1 MFSWIIYN
9 IYFHPLA
16 KYPGSKLYTATFL
29 PYLFDGWTGNSKV
42 RLQQLHDRYGPV
54 VRFKPNGLSYITE
67 QAWKDI
73 YGTRHGKKQLVKDRD
88 FYIRLHTTPDIIA
101 SNDADHSR
109 MRRLIS
115 HAFSDHAL
123 REQENLIF
131 HYFDVLIA
139 KLREQ
144 IDGPAQGKI
153 NAVRWY
159 NYTTFDVIGDL
170 AFGEPFGGLEK
181 GGFHFW
187 IDVFMDALKFLEFLK
202 AMRVYPWIKVLVP
215 VMAKFYPKLPTARLK
230 HAEYTKATLGKRLSS
245 TAPHPDR
252 KDFVDYIL
260 RYNDEKG
267 MSVPEIEKTSE
278 TLILAGSETTA
289 TLLSGATFHL
299 LKNPRTMEKLTGII
313 RSTLK
318 NEDEITF
325 QSTAQI
331 SYLHAVL
338 EESFRMYP
346 PVPGVLPRKTPPEG
360 EMIAGQ
366 FVPGNVS
373 SFAPPLIHFISFPL
387 LLSTPL
393 SC

>member
-1 MFSWIIYN
+1 M
-9 IYFHPLA
+9 
-16 KYPGSKLYTATFL
+16 
-29 PYLFDGWTGNSKV
+29 KV
-42 RLQQLHDRYGPV
+42 RNQQLHDRYGPV

-73 YGTRHGKKQLVKDRD
+73 YGTRHGKKQLAKDED
-88 FYIRLHTTPDIIA
+88 FYARLHQTPDIIV

-115 HAFSDHAL
+115 HAFSEHAL
-123 REQENLIF
+123 REQEHLIL
-131 HYFDVLIA
+131 HYFDRLIA

-144 IDGPAQGKI
+144 IDGPTQGKI

-170 AFGEPFGGLEK
+170 AFGESFGGLEK

-187 IDVFMDALKFLEFLK
+187 IDVFMDSFKFHQFLK

-215 VMAKFYPKLPTARLK
+215 IIAKFYPNLPHAREK
-230 HAEYTKATLGKRLSS
+230 HAEYTKATIGKRLNS

-267 MSVPEIEKTSE
+267 MSIPEIERTSE
-278 TLILAGSETTA
+278 VLILAGSETTA
-289 TLLSGATFHL
+289 TLLSGATFQL

-313 RSTLK
+313 RSTFK

-325 QSTAQI
+325 QSTAQVQ
-331 SYLHAVL
+331 YLHVVL
-338 EESFRMYP
+338 EESLRMYP
-346 PVPGVLPRKTPPEG
+346 PVPEMLPRKTPPGG

-373 SFAPPLIHFISFPL
+373 SFPSSYPFRLLPLPL
-387 LLSTPL
+387 HSSNMPNHA
-393 SC
+393 